1 MELMKQHNDLEKKV
15 TVADLRQSLQ
25 LLKTGVARDDFPND
39 ESEAGTF
46 CKEILIDIIKRMKKL
61 DPEATGAGEAGM
73 FYSDCLHFVVA
84 MLEAGP
90 GTTHVSLIDTIRGY
104 SDGYRRYYHWDTTP
118 KTLRPVLKAL
128 SREFTSREPG
138 FSYKIY
144 SRALRTGF
152 FAVVDKKRDPLGLY
166 KEAQEDFLELYMF
179 HETSFLSRADD
190 VMDMQRSL
198 SQMICSLYDNGI
210 FYGIKNIDV
219 FRCHLSRLQQ
229 VIGQADFPQSN
240 KTLKIVLDVL
250 HDLLVA
256 VRGGNL
262 FAQLSS
268 DILSFLV
275 NICKDKHGR
284 NIHHLVN
291 EVGILYNGVADTVLK
306 GNSNLFETMTPAF
319 GQFLDQLTDHSFLDV
334 LLVKPAV
341 CNVICGSMNNSKEH
355 ISLLIRLLKSLV
367 KIPKCHCAD
376 TAQTV
381 LTVKDKF
388 LKWKPHV
395 ADAQDVLDLISDVE
409 ISGDPD
415 DNKDTLT
422 TFYVSV
428 LSQFLK
434 QIKRDRVIKELNE
447 RMVHYCLKCLASR
460 SKFMFRLGSEV
471 VTWVEFS
478 IKKEKTLMFHFM
490 KTLQPLLEDA
500 DFRWDLPA
508 SRNIAQTLA
517 AQAMDA
523 ITDAKV
529 LSDDQVGTLMSLT
542 MSATQRDFINPDTNT
557 PDTVFYDLYS
567 TVGTRLC
574 KMIDNPETAEKA
586 SEFICRIVSFMDS
599 EFEQIQSLA
608 ISHVASIASKEAK
621 ALAPHMEAMVKLFVE
636 EENTDMLFPI
646 TKVYPSNPEP
656 LAPHFST
663 FFDFMDSRDDDV
675 RELVLSLLIDV
686 AQRQPQL
693 FDDDNVATI
702 IKEMK
707 SADEHEQVSY
717 LTILLHL
724 SQQRQDLIVPHTTV
738 LTQAEVHNQNGRRL
752 LLNILKNI
760 AVRTSDKAE
769 PVMEYFT
776 KLLCRP
782 EDELSPQVLNAMRA
796 VGAVHRPLLDNRKSF
811 IADLRDTTKVQSVKD
826 TCIFILD
833 ILEGRSLEALSAD
846 MKGVKQDVGKL
857 GEEVTSTGV
866 KVDKVQNDVT
876 VQKERVDRAEV
887 RLDYQ
892 RRELREL
899 GETVEDTVSKVEE
912 IDKKTLSHAPF
923 WARDVSKLLNP
934 ENKHDWRLLSSR
946 LGYSNDDIR
955 GWAQTA
961 DPCQSMLNEWYSTN
975 KTRDATFGVL
985 QTLQEMNRT
994 DAAVIVENAMK
1005 MAETVVEDEPQDY
1018 TRPPDI
1024 FISYQWSKQP
1034 EVQLLQRH
1042 LASAGYSCWLDIG
1055 QMGGGDKLFEKIDR
1069 GIRSA
1074 TVVLCCVTDKYAGS
1088 PNCNREVNLAVTLGK
1103 PIIPLLLEKCTWP
1116 PAGSMGPIFSEYLFI
1131 RFFSRPGEE
1140 VETGAFW
1147 SKAKFRELLLQLS
1160 YNKVEVSLHVE
1171 PEYKNWWNQGPAIV
1185 HIPQNKPNKDGDQSK
1200 TTSTTTAQKTDLF
1213 LSYQWGKQ
1221 QQIQKLYAR
1230 LTSLGYTCWMDVH
1243 QMGGGDSLFDKIDK
1257 GVRGSKVVI
1266 SCVTTKYCL
1275 SANCRREVSLAD
1287 ALKKPIVPL
1296 LLEPTAWPPSG
1307 PMIMVLTPLVYIDLS
1322 RDEQVQES
1330 WKGGKADELVQ
1341 RIQNVLNHQGQN
1353 VQNNAA
1359 QDVRQGQT
1367 ISRSPR
1373 PNADTKS
1380 KSCVLL

>member
-1 MELMKQHNDLEKKV
+1 M
-15 TVADLRQSLQ
+15 
-25 LLKTGVARDDFPND
+25 
-39 ESEAGTF
+39 
-46 CKEILIDIIKRMKKL
+46 
-61 DPEATGAGEAGM
+61 
-73 FYSDCLHFVVA
+73 
-84 MLEAGP
+84 
-90 GTTHVSLIDTIRGY
+90 
-104 SDGYRRYYHWDTTP
+104 
-118 KTLRPVLKAL
+118 
-128 SREFTSREPG
+128 
-138 FSYKIY
+138 
-144 SRALRTGF
+144 
-152 FAVVDKKRDPLGLY
+152 
-166 KEAQEDFLELYMF
+166 EAQEDFLELYMF
-179 HETSFLSRADD
+179 HETSFLSRRDD
-190 VMDMQRSL
+190 VIDTQRFVSE
-198 SQMICSLYDNGI
+198 MICSLYDNGI
-210 FYGIKNIDV
+210 FHGIRNVDI
-219 FRCHLSRLQQ
+219 FRRHLSRLQQ

-240 KTLKIVLDVL
+240 KTLKIVIDVL
-250 HDLLVA
+250 HDLLTA

-262 FAQLSS
+262 FVQLSS

-275 NICKDKHGR
+275 NMCKDKHGCK
-284 NIHHLVN
+284 IHHLVK
-291 EVGILYNGVADTVLK
+291 EVGVLYNGVTDTVLK
-306 GNSNLFETMTPAF
+306 GNSSLFETMTPAF
-319 GQFLDQLTDHSFLDV
+319 GQFLDQLTDHSFLDA

-355 ISLLIRLLKSLV
+355 ISLLIGLLKSLV
-367 KIPKCHCAD
+367 KIPKRHCAD
-376 TAQTV
+376 TAHTI

-395 ADAQDVLDLISDVE
+395 ADAQDVLDLITDVE

-415 DNKDTLT
+415 DNKETLT
-422 TFYVSV
+422 TLYVSV
-428 LSQFLK
+428 LSAFLE

-447 RMVHYCLKCLASR
+447 RMVYYCLKCLASR
-460 SKFMFRLGSEV
+460 SKFMLRLGSEV
-471 VTWVEFS
+471 VTRVEFN
-478 IKKEKTLMFHFM
+478 IKKEKTLMFHSM

-500 DFRWDLPA
+500 DFRWDLSS

-517 AQAMDA
+517 AKAMDA
-523 ITDAKV
+523 ITDAKI
-529 LSDDQVGTLMSLT
+529 LSDEEVGILMSLT
-542 MSATQRDFINPDTNT
+542 MSATQRDFINPDSNT
-557 PDTVFYDLYS
+557 PDTAFYDLYS

-574 KMIDNPETAEKA
+574 KMIDNPETAAKA
-586 SEFICRIVSFMDS
+586 SELICRIVSFMGN

-621 ALAPHMEAMVKLFVE
+621 ALAPHFEAMVKLFVE
-636 EENTDMLFPI
+636 EENTDILFPI

-656 LAPHFST
+656 LVPHFST
-663 FFDFMDSRDDDV
+663 FFDLMDSRDDDV
-675 RELVLSLLIDV
+675 RELVLSLMEDV
-686 AQRQPQL
+686 ATRQPQL
-693 FDDDNVATI
+693 FDDDHVATI

-707 SADEHEQVSY
+707 SADEPEQASY

-724 SQQRQDLIVPHTTV
+724 SQQRPDLIVAHTAT
-738 LTQAEVHNQNGRRL
+738 LMQADVHKQHGRRL
-752 LLNILKNI
+752 LVNVLKNV
-760 AVRTSDKAE
+760 AVRTSMDKAE
-769 PVMEYFT
+769 PVMEFYT
-776 KLLCRP
+776 KLLSRP
-782 EDELSPQVLNAMRA
+782 EDGELSPLVLNAMRA
-796 VGAVHRPLLDNRKSF
+796 VGAIHRPLLDSRKSF

-846 MKGVKQDVGKL
+846 MKGVKQEVGQL
-857 GEEVTSTGV
+857 EEEVTSTGA
-866 KVDKVQNDVT
+866 KVDNVQNDVT

-892 RRELREL
+892 RTELREL

-934 ENKHDWRLLSSR
+934 ESKHDWRLLSSR

-961 DPCQSMLNEWYSTN
+961 DPCQSMLNEWYSTH

-1018 TRPPDI
+1018 KSPPDI
-1024 FISYQWSKQP
+1024 FISYQWGKQP

-1042 LASAGYSCWLDIG
+1042 LVSAGYSCWLDIG

-1069 GIRSA
+1069 GIRAA

-1140 VETGAFW
+1140 VETDAFW

-1160 YNKVEVSLHVE
+1160 YNKVEVSLQVE
-1171 PEYKNWWNQGPAIV
+1171 PEYKDWWGQVPAIA
-1185 HIPQNKPNKDGDQSK
+1185 HIPQNKHSKDGDQSK
-1200 TTSTTTAQKTDLF
+1200 TTSTMKAQSMDVF

-1221 QQIQKLYAR
+1221 PQVQKLFAR

-1307 PMIMVLTPLVYIDLS
+1307 PMSMVLTPLVYIDLS
-1322 RDEQVQES
+1322 QDERVQES

-1341 RIQNVLNHQGQN
+1341 RIQKVVNPQEDVG
-1353 VQNNAA
+1353 NNDA
-1359 QDVRQGQT
+1359 QDVSQGQT
-1367 ISRSPR
+1367 TSRSSR
-1373 PNADTKS
+1373 PNADAKS